1 MRYPLGPH
9 PTNASTSDPAEP
21 THAADTSVK
30 TPNHTPLDTKVV
42 DDPAAEDLIVTTTT
56 TGTIRGLRLT
66 IPGPLRTWRGV
77 PYGDTTAGNHRFRA
91 PHPAPRWDGIKDCTE
106 YGAIAAQPSLTPSDR
121 IRGSEDCLNLDI
133 VRPDDAPSP
142 SSSTS
147 TAAPSSTD
155 PATNKSSAATTS
167 SKPWTWSMSP

>member
-9 PTNASTSDPAEP
+9 PTNASTGDPAEP

-30 TPNHTPLDTKVV
+30 TPNHTPRNKVA
-42 DDPAAEDLIVTTTT
+42 DDLIVTTTA
-56 TGTIRGLRLT
+56 GTIRGLRLT

-77 PYGDTTAGNHRFRA
+77 PYGDTTDSA
-91 PHPAPRWDGIKDCTE
+91 PPTQHHDGTASKTAPNTVPSPPNPPSPPAT
-106 YGAIAAQPSLTPSDR
+106 ASAAAKTASTSTLSAPTTT
-121 IRGSEDCLNLDI
+121 
-133 VRPDDAPSP
+133 APSP

>member
-9 PTNASTSDPAEP
+9 PTNASTGDPAEP

-30 TPNHTPLDTKVV
+30 TPNHTPRNNKVT
-42 DDPAAEDLIVTTTT
+42 DDLIITTTA
-56 TGTIRGLRLT
+56 GTIRGLRLT

-106 YGAIAAQPSLTPSDR
+106 YGAIAAQPSLTPTER
-121 IRGSEDCLNLDI
+121 NPGSE
-133 VRPDDAPSP
+133 
-142 SSSTS
+142 
-147 TAAPSSTD
+147 
-155 PATNKSSAATTS
+155 
-167 SKPWTWSMSP
+167 